1 MRPRSPHGSIVDLCL
16 VSGTFSLGLPS
27 LTCGPLNVVKLPGKG
42 ATTSSVGIIAGKTL
56 YVAGQDGRKSDG
68 SLPKDFQQELDQSL
82 RNVQAVLRTAQMDL
96 SDVIWMHVYVKN
108 ARDLDEMDDVYWK
121 QLITYPPG
129 HTVLVVGD
137 LPDNEKVEISCIAT
151 LPCPTPQ
158 G

>member
-1 MRPRSPHGSIVDLCL
+1 
-16 VSGTFSLGLPS
+16 
-27 LTCGPLNVVKLPGKG
+27 
-42 ATTSSVGIIAGKTL
+42 VGIIAGKTL